1 MHTNPASN
9 PEKHSGVSQLPG
21 EPLDTM
27 GAESKCQLAA
37 PFISATLPA
46 GLAQTN
52 RRRTDGGFEACSHAA
67 FRGSCWK
74 KPMSSAGKQFIFS
87 FVFSQQSVT
96 RVTLVS
102 KISSQAE
109 SAHARLLF
117 SIGS

>member
-1 MHTNPASN
+1 
-9 PEKHSGVSQLPG
+9 
-21 EPLDTM
+21 
-27 GAESKCQLAA
+27 
-37 PFISATLPA
+37 
-46 GLAQTN
+46 
-52 RRRTDGGFEACSHAA
+52 
-67 FRGSCWK
+67 
-74 KPMSSAGKQFIFS
+74 MSSAGKQFIFS